1 MDGRGVKPP
10 GDGDFTGK
18 ASSTIIRAPA
28 PQACAA
34 ARLRGLRLSL
44 EVLDHDRGAIALYE
58 RQGWR
63 RVATVPAEWAR
74 AGGGQTLLYYIAPE

>member
-1 MDGRGVKPP
+1 
-10 GDGDFTGK
+10 
-18 ASSTIIRAPA
+18 
-28 PQACAA
+28 
-34 ARLRGLRLSL
+34 LRLSL